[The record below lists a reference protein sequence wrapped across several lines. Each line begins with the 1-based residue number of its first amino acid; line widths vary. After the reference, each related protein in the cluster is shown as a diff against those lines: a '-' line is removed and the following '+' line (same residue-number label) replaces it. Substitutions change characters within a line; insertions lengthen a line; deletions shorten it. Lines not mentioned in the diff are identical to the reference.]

1 MTNDFRNEISK
12 MTHTIY
18 CERSVAMS
26 DFDTLKQKYKDGY
39 RCIYTEKDKDNGMTM
54 HLKNF
59 REEKIDTMQ
68 VKSDME
74 IGQIE
79 DFLGELEKV
88 KRKTGHDCHDL

>member
-1 MTNDFRNEISK
+1 
-12 MTHTIY
+12 
-18 CERSVAMS
+18 MS
-26 DFDTLKQKYKDGY
+26 DLDTLKQKYKDGY
-39 RCIYTEKDKDNGMTM
+39 RCIYTEKDETDGMTM

-79 DFLGELEKV
+79 DFLNELNAL
-88 KRKTGHDCHDL
+88 KRKKGHDCHDL

>member
-1 MTNDFRNEISK
+1 MKFAKSPILDINERR
-12 MTHTIY
+12 Y
-18 CERSVAMS
+18 LMS
-26 DFDTLKQKYKDGY
+26 DLDTLKQKYKDGY
-39 RCIYTEKDKDNGMTM
+39 RCIYTEKDETNGMTM

-79 DFLGELEKV
+79 DFLSELNAL
-88 KRKTGHDCHDL
+88 KRKKGHDCHDL

>member
-1 MTNDFRNEISK
+1 MKFVKSPILDINERR
-12 MTHTIY
+12 Y
-18 CERSVAMS
+18 LMS
-26 DFDTLKQKYKDGY
+26 DLDTLKQKYKDGY
-39 RCIYTEKDKDNGMTM
+39 RCIYTEKDETNGMTM

-79 DFLGELEKV
+79 DFLSELNAL
-88 KRKTGHDCHDL
+88 KRRKGHDCHDL